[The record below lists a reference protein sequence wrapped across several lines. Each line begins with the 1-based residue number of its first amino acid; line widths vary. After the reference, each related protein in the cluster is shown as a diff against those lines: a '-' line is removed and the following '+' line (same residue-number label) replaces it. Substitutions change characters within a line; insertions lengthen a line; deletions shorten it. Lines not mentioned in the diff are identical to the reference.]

1 MSKKN
6 VNAATEDGMS
16 LEGNGISRANKDTAD
31 KKTRLKLSDFYFAD
45 KHAAGSRMPI
55 LLPSGEDSGE
65 WLQVRGPDCDESVKA
80 SRALTRAFFAVE
92 DNLSGLKSEAEAS
105 KNWYEYNVAR
115 DDSARDLNIEFIS
128 EIVIDWSLD
137 ENFNYENLRALLLQ
151 FPGLVDQVTRHHAAM
166 REELSAK

>member
-6 VNAATEDGMS
+6 LNAGNENGMPY
-16 LEGNGISRANKDTAD
+16 EGNGIVMEDSLPRD
-31 KKTRLKLSDFYFAD
+31 KKPRLKLSDFYFAD

-80 SRALTRAFFAVE
+80 SRAYTRALFAV
-92 DNLSGLKSEAEAS
+92 DDQLADLKAAAEES
-105 KNWYEYNVAR
+105 KNWYEYNVAKEDNTR
-115 DDSARDLNIEFIS
+115 GLNIDFIS
-128 EIVIDWSLD
+128 EIVMGWSLD
-137 ENFNYENLRALLLQ
+137 ETFDQYNLRNLLVQ
-151 FPGLVDQVTRHHAAM
+151 FPGLIDQVTRHHAAM

>member
-6 VNAATEDGMS
+6 VNAGNEDGMPS
-16 LEGNGISRANKDTAD
+16 EGNGIVMADSLPRD
-31 KKTRLKLSDFYFAD
+31 KKPRLKLSDFYFAD

-80 SRALTRAFFAVE
+80 SRAYTRALFAV
-92 DNLSGLKSEAEAS
+92 DDQLADLKAAAEES
-105 KNWYEYNVAR
+105 KNWYEYNVAKEDNTR
-115 DDSARDLNIEFIS
+115 GLNIDFIS
-128 EIVIDWSLD
+128 EIVMGWSLD
-137 ENFNYENLRALLLQ
+137 EKFDQYNLRNLLVQ
-151 FPGLVDQVTRHHAAM
+151 FPGLIDQVTRHHAAM

>member
-6 VNAATEDGMS
+6 VNAVNEGGMS
-16 LEGNGISRANKDTAD
+16 LDGNGIALVNKAAVD
-31 KKTRLKLSDFYFAD
+31 KKPRLKLSDFYFAD

-80 SRALTRAFFAVE
+80 SRAYTRALFAV
-92 DNLSGLKSEAEAS
+92 DDQLADLKAAAEES
-105 KNWYEYNVAR
+105 KNWYEYNVAKEDNTR
-115 DDSARDLNIEFIS
+115 GLNIDFIS
-128 EIVIDWSLD
+128 EIVIGWSLD
-137 ENFNYENLRALLLQ
+137 ETFDQYNLLNLLMQ
-151 FPGLVDQVTRHHAAM
+151 FPGLIDQVTRHHAAM

>member
-6 VNAATEDGMS
+6 VNAVNEDGMP
-16 LEGNGISRANKDTAD
+16 LEGNGISRANKAAVD
-31 KKTRLKLSDFYFAD
+31 KKPRLKLSDFYFAD

-80 SRALTRAFFAVE
+80 SRAYTRALFAVDDE
-92 DNLSGLKSEAEAS
+92 LAALKAKAEAT
-105 KNWYEYNVAR
+105 KNWYEYNVAKEDATR
-115 DDSARDLNIEFIS
+115 ELNIEFIS
-128 EIVIDWSLD
+128 EIVIAWSLD
-137 ENFNYENLRALLLQ
+137 EEFIYVNLYNLLMQ
-151 FPGLVDQVTRHHAAM
+151 FPGLIDQVTRHHAAM

>member
-1 MSKKN
+1 MSN
-6 VNAATEDGMS
+6 
-16 LEGNGISRANKDTAD
+16 
-31 KKTRLKLSDFYFAD
+31 KKTGTTGGNFEEAVNDLAKVAKPRLKLSDFYFAD

-92 DNLSGLKSEAEAS
+92 DKISGLKAAAEES
-105 KNWYEYNVAR
+105 KNWYEYNVAKEDNMR
-115 DDSARDLNIEFIS
+115 GLNIDFIS

-137 ENFNYENLRALLLQ
+137 ENFNHENLCALLLQ
-151 FPGLVDQVTRHHAAM
+151 FPGLIDQVTRHHAAM